1 MTQLPRFLTAEEV
14 AERYDTT
21 AETIRRWARE
31 DRIPAVKMPSGRV
44 KFRRSVIDELMPPDG
59 DTPDVPVVA
68 GDCVAGV
75 EPPGAP
81 ATPPAKS
88 A

>member
-1 MTQLPRFLTAEEV
+1 MAPETDLCTTKV
-14 AERYDTT
+14 AASMLDVTPDTV
-21 AETIRRWARE
+21 RRW
-31 DRIPAVKMPSGRV
+31 VKEGRLAPVRLPSGRMR
-44 KFRRSVIDELMPPDG
+44 FRRSDVEAQL
-59 DTPDVPVVA
+59 TPDVPAVA